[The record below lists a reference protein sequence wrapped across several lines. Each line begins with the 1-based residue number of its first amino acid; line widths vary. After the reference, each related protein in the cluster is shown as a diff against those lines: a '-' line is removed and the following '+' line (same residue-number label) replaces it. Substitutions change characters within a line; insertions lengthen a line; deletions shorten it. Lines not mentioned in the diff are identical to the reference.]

1 MTAAGAH
8 TMAVDADE
16 VTFTFANDLPAEAIT
31 NTENFLNEVVQFQLA
46 AVYRNG
52 EENTL
57 TKFNKEAAKTAKLS
71 EADNLTTAEVSTM
84 LAKERTAAVSTSQ
97 KLEDLGGW
105 NTKIDWSKVQLKQ
118 GTTAKEIVMTIK
130 PELIKATDLA
140 DPEKANA
147 KAFQGDLTVNS
158 YNITFYKKGDTSTKY
173 KITLKPST
181 TEDAQAIATFVT
193 VAPKN

>member
-57 TKFNKEAAKTAKLS
+57 TKFNKEAATTAKLS

-84 LAKERTAAVSTSQ
+84 LAKERVAPTTTVAS
-97 KLEDLGGW
+97 LEDLGGW
-105 NTKIDWSKVQLKQ
+105 NTTIDWSKVQLKQ

-130 PELIKATDLA
+130 PELIKAADLA
-140 DPEKANA
+140 NPKKMNA
-147 KAFQGDLTVNS
+147 GAFKVEPTVSS
-158 YNITFYKKGDTSTKY
+158 YNITFYKKGDTTTKY
-173 KITLKPST
+173 KIALAPSEYKT
-181 TEDAQAIATFVT
+181 QAIATFI
-193 VAPKN
+193 K

>member
-1 MTAAGAH
+1 MTAAGEH
-8 TMAVDADE
+8 TIVVATDE
-16 VTFTFANDLPAEAIT
+16 VTFKFVNDLPAEAIT

-84 LAKERTAAVSTSQ
+84 LAKERVAPTTTVAS
-97 KLEDLGGW
+97 LEDLGGW
-105 NTKIDWSKVQLKQ
+105 NTTIDWSKVQLKQ
-118 GTTAKEIVMTIK
+118 GATAKEIVMTIK
-130 PELIKATDLA
+130 PELIKAADLA
-140 DPEKANA
+140 NPEKANA

-158 YNITFYKKGDTSTKY
+158 YNITFYKKGDTTTKY
-173 KITLKPST
+173 KIALAPS
-181 TEDAQAIATFVT
+181 EDKTQAIATFV
-193 VAPKN
+193 K